1 MIMVYDVEEKRVGKM
16 LRTGRKYLN
25 WVQNSVLEGE
35 LSPAGLEELK
45 AAVRRVMNAEYDSV
59 ILYTWRSE
67 RYSARQILGQERGST
82 DQFI

>member
-1 MIMVYDVEEKRVGKM
+1 MVYDVEEKRVGKT

>member
-1 MIMVYDVEEKRVGKM
+1 MIMVYDVEQKRVGKM
-16 LRTGRKYLN
+16 LRTGRKYLH

-35 LSPAGLEELK
+35 LTPAGLEELK
-45 AAVRRVMNAEYDSV
+45 AAVRRVMDEDCDSV

-67 RYSARQILGQERGST
+67 RYSARQILGMERGST